1 MFILKIR
8 LEDPDAKETKQ
19 FVEDQVKVTNELL
32 GKCEYRGMLRERIT
46 EMFDYPRFS
55 APSKCRGKYYYYHN
69 SGLQAQSVL
78 YVQDGL
84 ESTPTVLLDP
94 NSLSDDGTVA
104 LSSLA
109 LSEDGRYLAYGLSKS
124 GSDWVTVSVMRV
136 EDKVKEMD
144 NLTWVSLVDFMFS
157 LSLSHSFI
165 CSG

>member
-8 LEDPDAKETKQ
+8 LEDPDAKETKE
-19 FVEDQVKVTNELL
+19 FVEEQVKVTNKLL
-32 GKCEYRGMLRERIT
+32 DTCEEREMLRQRIT
-46 EMFDYPRFS
+46 EMFNYPRFS
-55 APSKCRGKYYYYHN
+55 APSKCGGKYFYSHN
-69 SGLQAQSVL
+69 SGLQAQSVM

-136 EDKVKEMD
+136 DDKVKELD
-144 NLTWVSLVDFMFS
+144 TLNWVSLVT
-157 LSLSHSFI
+157 
-165 CSG
+165 